1 MRKNKSVQLFAR
13 QCLIGLITLAALAAV
28 PAWAATWYVNPS
40 GDNSDG
46 TSWSKAKTTIQGGVD
61 LATTAGDVVMVTN
74 GTYTLTTPISV
85 LYFGITVKSVNGAA
99 STIVNG
105 GGVTRCLYL
114 NHASAVVDG
123 FTITNA
129 LSSSSGGAGV
139 CIESGGGTVKNC
151 SIGGNTCDASWNGGG
166 GVGMMAGLVSNCTIV
181 GNTAKSSGG
190 GVNMSGGTVRDCTIS
205 GNNVSGSQ
213 SSGGGVYLSS
223 GTLQDCV
230 ISGNYALYGGGV
242 DSQGG
247 TVLNCTISGNWG
259 TQQSGAGVRNNSTM
273 RDCLIMGNY
282 TEAVQSWSGS
292 GSVVQNDS
300 TMENCTIVGNS
311 GPVYT
316 PRDSIDQMQ
325 WYSVYNNGG
334 TMKNCIVV
342 NNTPG
347 FGNTG
352 SKCTY
357 SCTTPLVSGT
367 GNIMQDPQ
375 FVNPGS
381 GSGSSFVA
389 GNYQFLAYSPCIN
402 AGVNV
407 AWMNSAK
414 DLAGNAR
421 IFNTTVDMGAYEYP
435 AVAPTRLAAP
445 ANVAAS
451 DGLYGDKVRVT
462 WSSVAGAAGYVVYRG
477 SDSSNVNF
485 SASVSVTASP
495 YNDTN
500 AAPGTTYYYW
510 VAASDANGRSTLS
523 AGDRGYASMYGVNFN
538 NAQVVYLDGNK
549 HLKKIDVDGNIS
561 NVFLATNPAID
572 QILFNQQGDLF
583 IAFPQSMG
591 GPGGSGGVVLND
603 GYSFIIAKATP
614 SNNSLIG
621 VDHEISQLSWWSD
634 ICSPNIQVDTA
645 GNAYYFG
652 VEFSQQPGPGSQKIK
667 LRKYVNGTT
676 NVLDLIPSDNIQI
689 KSWYVRGDGTVLMAG
704 RTESTSSDWF
714 RKLSPQG
721 NLSHIINPPVQP
733 SFIATFPDDMVYAGL
748 QSWTYGGTDYYWP
761 GVYRLPSDLSNPQ
774 FAFPYIGNSN
784 YFAGGPQPPG
794 PPSPQSQIFTPEY
807 DVKEVM
813 NGHGGTWSD
822 AFSQC
827 NGAAIRQ
834 YVMTSK
840 NGVPDKVFVTS
851 GQNWTGGKTLVQ
863 YYPTVEIIEL
873 AGIET
878 VTLIEALGDKLVIA
892 GSQGSRE
899 KLILYDPSNGAEM
912 DLLNEDI
919 EIYHLQT
926 MYTGHIWFDG
936 LKFTGNKYIAGQFT
950 MQIVYSA
957 NGKASFQAPKVP
969 KSAYREVTLGE
980 KPSAF
985 VGVLSSTLSTNVTPT
1000 TAPSAPTRVAA
1011 SDGTYSDKIRVTWRA
1026 SAGATSY
1033 EVYRH
1038 TSDSSGSATKIGDAT
1053 TVGYEDTTAEASV
1066 YYYYWVKAV
1075 NAVGS
1080 SDYSASDTGCL
1091 GTGCMDVAG
1100 DFDGDRIAD
1109 PALASTDGDW
1119 YVWMS
1124 SAGFSKAGPFP
1135 LSVGIGTGTAL
1146 EGDFDGDRKAD
1157 PVWVSGNNWYVWMSA
1172 SGYQSLGP
1180 IPIGKG
1186 SYTPL
1191 VGDFDGDRIAD
1202 PAMVDNTGWTFL
1214 FSSAGYAPVFATF
1227 ATDGSYFLAGD
1238 MDGDRRDDPIA
1249 VNGAGLWMMYYS
1261 GNGYTPTPQVQYGMA
1276 GNTPAVGDF
1285 DGDRRDDIV
1294 CVNGMGDW
1302 YVYFSSAGF
1311 SVASGPFRFE
1321 P

>member
-13 QCLIGLITLAALAAV
+13 QCLIGLITLTALAAV
-28 PAWAATWYVNPS
+28 PAWATTYYVSPS
-40 GDNSDG
+40 GNDSDG
-46 TSWSKAKTTIQGGVD
+46 LTWSKAKTTIQGGVD
-61 LATTAGDVVMVTN
+61 LATANDVVLVTN
-74 GTYTLTTPISV
+74 GTYTLTTQISV
-85 LYFGITVKSVNGAA
+85 QQGITVQSVNGSA

-105 GGVTRCLYL
+105 GGVTRCFQL
-114 NHASAVVDG
+114 NSASAVVDG

-139 CIESGGGTVKNC
+139 CIDSGGGTVKNC

-166 GVGMMAGLVSNCTIV
+166 GVSMMAGLVSNCTIV
-181 GNTAKSSGG
+181 GNTAKNSGA

-205 GNNVSGSQ
+205 GNNVSGAQ
-213 SSGGGVYLSS
+213 SGGGGVYISS

-230 ISGNYALYGGGV
+230 ISGNSATYGGGV

-247 TVLNCTISGNWG
+247 AVLNCTINGNWG
-259 TQQSGAGVRNNSTM
+259 SQQSGAGVRNNGNIM
-273 RDCLIMGNY
+273 RNCLIMGNY
-282 TEAVQSWSGS
+282 SEAVQSWSGS
-292 GSVVQNDS
+292 GSVVQNDG

-316 PRDSIDQMQ
+316 PMNPGDPQQ
-325 WYSVYNNGG
+325 WYSVFNNGG
-334 TMKNCIVV
+334 TMKNCLVV

-347 FGNTG
+347 FGNSG

-375 FVNPGS
+375 FINPGS

-389 GNYQFLAYSPCIN
+389 GDYQLMAYSPCIN

-414 DLAGNAR
+414 DLAGNTR
-421 IFNTTVDMGAYEYP
+421 IYNVTVDMGAYEYIGTP
-435 AVAPTRLAAP
+435 GTRIVAP

-462 WSSVAGAAGYVVYRG
+462 WSPVADATGYVVYRG

-500 AAPGTTYYYW
+500 AVPGTTYYYW

-523 AGDRGYASMYGVNFN
+523 AGDSGYASLYGVSFN
-538 NAQVVYLDGNK
+538 GAQVVYLDGSK
-549 HLKKIDVDGNIS
+549 HLKKIDVDGNVS
-561 NVFLATNPAID
+561 NVFTATNPAID

-591 GPGGSGGVVLND
+591 GPGGQGGVVLND

-634 ICSPNIQVDTA
+634 ICSPNIQVDAA

-652 VEFSQQPGPGSQKIK
+652 YEFSQTPGPNGMKIK

-676 NVLDLIPSDNIQI
+676 NVLDLIPSDNIMI

-704 RTESTSSDWF
+704 RTESTASDWF
-714 RKLSPQG
+714 RKLSPAG
-721 NLSHIINPPVQP
+721 NLSHIISPPVVP
-733 SFIATFPDDMVYAGL
+733 SFIVTFPDDMVYVGL
-748 QSWTYGGTDYYWP
+748 QTWTYNGADYYWP

-794 PPSPQSQIFTPEY
+794 PPSPQSQIFMPEY
-807 DVKEVM
+807 DVQEVM
-813 NGHGGTWSD
+813 AGHGGTWSD

-834 YVMTSK
+834 YVTTSK

-851 GQNWTGGKTLVQ
+851 GQNWSGGKTLVQ
-863 YYPTVEIIEL
+863 YYPTVEIIKL

-899 KLILYDPSNGAEM
+899 KLILYDPANGAEI

-957 NGKASFQAPKVP
+957 NGKASFRAPKVP

-985 VGVLSSTLSTNVTPT
+985 VGVLSSTLSTNVTLQT
-1000 TAPSAPTRVAA
+1000 PSAPTKVAA
-1011 SDGTYSDKIRVTWRA
+1011 SDGAYSDKIRVTWRTA
-1026 SAGATSY
+1026 AGATSY
-1033 EVYRH
+1033 EVYRN
-1038 TSDSSGSATKIGDAT
+1038 TSDSSGAATKLGDASC
-1053 TVGYEDTTAEASV
+1053 VGYEDTTAEADV

-1075 NAVGS
+1075 NAIGS

-1109 PALASTDGDW
+1109 PALASTDGNW

-1124 SAGFSKAGPFP
+1124 SAGFKQAGPFP
-1135 LSVGIGTGTAL
+1135 LAVGIGAGTAL
-1146 EGDFDGDRKAD
+1146 AGDFDGDRKAD
-1157 PVWVSGNNWYVWMSA
+1157 PVWVSGNDWYAWMSA
-1172 SGYQSLGP
+1172 SGYQRLGP
-1180 IPIGKG
+1180 VPIGTG
-1186 SYTPL
+1186 SYTPV

-1202 PAMVDNTGWTFL
+1202 PVMVEKMGWTFL
-1214 FSSAGYAPVFATF
+1214 LSGSGYAPLGPVQIS
-1227 ATDGSYFLAGD
+1227 TDGSYFLAGD
-1238 MDGDRRDDPIA
+1238 MDGDRLADPIT
-1249 VNGAGLWMMYYS
+1249 VNGAGLWQIYYS
-1261 GNGYTPTPQVQYGMA
+1261 ANGYVAAAVQYGMA
-1276 GNTPAVGDF
+1276 GSTPVVGDF
-1285 DGDRRDDIV
+1285 DGDGKTDIV

-1302 YVYFSSAGF
+1302 YVYYASAGF
-1311 SVASGPFRFE
+1311 SVASGPYRLV